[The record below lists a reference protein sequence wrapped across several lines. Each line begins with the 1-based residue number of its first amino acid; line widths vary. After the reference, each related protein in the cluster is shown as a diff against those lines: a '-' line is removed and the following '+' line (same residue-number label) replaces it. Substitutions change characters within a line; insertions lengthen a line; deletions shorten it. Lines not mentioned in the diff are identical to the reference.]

1 MKADYCFKSV
11 GLLNIIES
19 EALNVA
25 TKVWKMPIY
34 ITINN
39 SPHLRTYHAP

>member
-1 MKADYCFKSV
+1 MLSVPKMKADYCFKSV

-25 TKVWKMPIY
+25 TKV
-34 ITINN
+34 
-39 SPHLRTYHAP
+39 